1 MVTIHNMVGAFLS
14 EHHGSQVCVLEGVP
28 DSTKGLF
35 VVLRDYESRLF
46 QWAHCVQSATVWSYL
61 CVCND

>member
-1 MVTIHNMVGAFLS
+1 M
-14 EHHGSQVCVLEGVP
+14 CVLEGVP

-35 VVLRDYESRLF
+35 VVPRDYESRRSVSVGPLC
-46 QWAHCVQSATVWSYL
+46 AGVWSYL

>member
-1 MVTIHNMVGAFLS
+1 MVTIHKMVGFLS
-14 EHHGSQVCVLEGVP
+14 EYHGSQECVLEGVL

-46 QWAHCVQSATVWSYL
+46 QWAHCVLSASVCSYL